1 MEKWFRG
8 EGGFYFGFH
17 KNVGSLVGYPEEYFS
32 ASGMNDHH
40 FHYGYWLMAAAH
52 IAKRDP
58 GWLTPSRWRSVVQLI
73 ARDIATSERGRDDFP
88 FIRNF
93 DPYEGHS
100 WARATVTFSVI

>member
-1 MEKWFRG
+1 MSEQVGEDDRAKTLERMLKDRMEKWFRG

-58 GWLTPSRWRSVVQLI
+58 DWLTRSSGGKWSI
-73 ARDIATSERGRDDFP
+73 
-88 FIRNF
+88 
-93 DPYEGHS
+93 
-100 WARATVTFSVI
+100 